1 MLKIWARSLGVL
13 MLLVALILC
22 VSPTYAA
29 DCTWTGVTGAER
41 STVGTGAIGCTFS
54 TATQGM
60 NLSAVQGFAVYACA
74 ASGQTIATAISL
86 SAWVYDPWLL
96 VWSRAPAWDLVGTTT
111 GNRCELL
118 GSWEVISPRGRI
130 GYSPS
135 AGTVSSGAI
144 YFRLIAT
151 GRGPYDGGDLY

>member
-1 MLKIWARSLGVL
+1 MKIIIRSLVGVL
-13 MLLVALILC
+13 ALALF
-22 VSPTYAA
+22 VPHVPAA
-29 DCTWTGVTGAER
+29 DCTWAAAGSSAER
-41 STVGTGAIGCTFS
+41 SVIGTGAIGCTFS
-54 TATQGM
+54 TSAQGM
-60 NLSAVQGFAVYACA
+60 DLSGTKGFSVYACA

-96 VWSRAPAWDLVGTTT
+96 VWSRAPSWDLAGTTT

-118 GSWEVISPRGRI
+118 GGWNVISPRGRV

-144 YFRLIAT
+144 YFRLVAT
-151 GRGPYDGGDLY
+151 GMGPYDGVDLL

>member
-1 MLKIWARSLGVL
+1 MKRLLPAVAAIMLAVQ
-13 MLLVALILC
+13 VH
-22 VSPTYAA
+22 AA
-29 DCTWTGVTGAER
+29 DCTWSAAGTDAPR
-41 STVGTGAIGCTFS
+41 SVVGTGAIGCTFS
-54 TATQGM
+54 TSAQGLALDGVKG
-60 NLSAVQGFAVYACA
+60 LSVYACA

-86 SAWVYDPWLL
+86 AAWVYDPWLL

-111 GNRCELL
+111 GARCELI
-118 GSWEVISPRGRI
+118 GGWDVISPRGRV

-151 GRGPYDGGDLY
+151 GMGPYEGGDLL